1 MEFER
6 KMSAKLIM
14 SVIAAG
20 LMSFCGVVVETSMNI
35 TFPTLMTE
43 FGVGTATVQWITTGY
58 LLILSLILP
67 TSSFLNK
74 RFSLK
79 KLFVTAAILFIAGTV
94 ICAVA
99 PTFIV
104 LLLGRLI
111 QGAGTGLALP
121 LMYNIVL
128 QQVPYENMGVM
139 MGVTAMI
146 SGLAPAVGPSLGG
159 LIVTNF
165 GWRVIFWI
173 LLPVQVLALIM
184 GIFCI
189 RQSSE
194 LSKPAFDKAG
204 YGIILCCFSAL
215 VVGASLAGVYGW
227 GSVPVIVLLIA
238 FAVLLAVFILHAK
251 RSTHPLLNVYVF
263 RYKYFVICLTLFV
276 MIQFFCLAQSFL
288 LPNFAQLV
296 NGSTALGAGMVLLPG
311 CLIMTVM
318 GPISGRIYDKI
329 GIKKVLLVGFSF
341 MLLSQILFNI
351 FIRSASTT
359 TMMCIYLF
367 FAFGIGI
374 CSSNAMTYGLAQLPD
389 AETADGNAMFN
400 TLQQLFG
407 AVSTS
412 IVSAIVAI
420 AQNKTTD
427 MAAGTIAGTANA
439 FILLLVLA
447 VAGMGLVFVVLRRK
461 EA

>member
-6 KMSAKLIM
+6 KMSAKLLL
-14 SVIAAG
+14 SVLAAG

-35 TFPTLMTE
+35 TFPTLMEE

-79 KLFVTAAILFIAGTV
+79 RLFVVAAVFFISGTV

-99 PTFIV
+99 PTFAL

-128 QQVPYENMGVM
+128 QQVPYERMGTM

-159 LIVTNF
+159 LIVTQF

-173 LLPVQVLALIM
+173 LLPLQIFALVT

-194 LSKPAFDKAG
+194 LSRPVFDRLG

-227 GSVPVIVLLIA
+227 GSVPVIVLL
-238 FAVLLAVFILHAK
+238 AVFVLFLLLFILHAK
-251 RSTHPLLNVYVF
+251 KCDHALLNIFVF
-263 RYKYFVICLTLFV
+263 RYKYFVICLALFV
-276 MIQFFCLAQSFL
+276 TIQFFCLAMSFL
-288 LPNFAQLV
+288 LPNYAQLV

-318 GPISGRIYDKI
+318 GPVSGRIYDKI
-329 GIKKVLLVGFSF
+329 GIKKILLTGFSLV
-341 MLLSQILFNI
+341 LLSQILFNLL
-351 FIRSASTT
+351 IRNASDTVLMVT
-359 TMMCIYLF
+359 YLF

-374 CSSNAMTYGLAQLPD
+374 SSSNAMTYGLAELPD

-420 AQNKTTD
+420 AQGKSAD
-427 MAAGTIAGTANA
+427 MASGTVTGTANA
-439 FILLLVLA
+439 FLMLLLIAFVGMAMVL
-447 VAGMGLVFVVLRRK
+447 VIVRRRD
-461 EA
+461 